1 MSSLHSNVEF
11 ASVAVNVNDGAVE
24 VVAPVGPPVIVVS
37 GGPVSTVKA
46 LVAGE
51 GSTLPAGNAERTL
64 NV

>member
-1 MSSLHSNVEF
+1 M
-11 ASVAVNVNDGAVE
+11 NVNDGAVE
-24 VVAPVGPPVIVVS
+24 FVAPVGPPVIVVS